1 MCNCNCATSSAR
13 ASPSAS
19 ANSSGASFAHSIPPW
34 IPASRTDS
42 AWRPSVKQ
50 RFTFV

>member
-1 MCNCNCATSSAR
+1 MCGRSCDSCSAL

-19 ANSSGASFAHSIPPW
+19 ADSSGASFAHSIPPW

-42 AWRPSVKQ
+42 AWRPSVRQ